1 MLKHSL
7 KKPDNYPLFSIK
19 PKTIYSLSAK
29 QVNFPTLMKQLNR
42 QLGSFPGVI
51 TKDDTFIDYLTVRE
65 NMLLVLSLAS
75 NQMKRSLDLVVNE
88 LLEELDISDN
98 LADQPFKAL
107 PLTLSLQLQ
116 LRLNELCNK
125 KVILVED
132 YFSFDSASSKQ
143 DWLLSLRYHAR
154 TKGFSFILVTSDD
167 QILASE
173 RPFDLNPVTYH
184 SKKVS

>member
-1 MLKHSL
+1 MFKHSF
-7 KKPDNYPLFSIK
+7 KKNDNYLAFSIK

-29 QVNFPTLMKQLNR
+29 EVDFSILMKQFNR
-42 QLGSFPGVI
+42 QLGFFPGVI
-51 TKDDTFIDYLTVRE
+51 TKDETFIDYLTVRE

-88 LLEELDISDN
+88 VLEELDIPDS

-107 PLTLSLQLQ
+107 PLNLSLQLQ

-132 YFSFDSASSKQ
+132 CFSFETASSKQ
-143 DWLLSLRYHAR
+143 DWLLSLRYYAR
-154 TKGFSFILVTSDD
+154 TKGFSFILVTSDY
-167 QILASE
+167 QLLTSE
-173 RPFDLNPVTYH
+173 KPFDLNPIAY
-184 SKKVS
+184 SSRKVS

>member
-1 MLKHSL
+1 MFKHSF
-7 KKPDNYPLFSIK
+7 KKKDNHPVFSIK

-29 QVNFPTLMKQLNR
+29 EVDFPMLMKQFNR

-51 TKDDTFIDYLTVRE
+51 TNNETFIDYLTVRE
-65 NMLLVLSLAS
+65 NMLVVLSLAS

-88 LLEELDISDN
+88 VLEELNISDV
-98 LADQPFKAL
+98 LADQPFKTL
-107 PLTLSLQLQ
+107 PLNLSLQLQ

-132 YFSFDSASSKQ
+132 CFSFETASSKQ
-143 DWLLSLRYHAR
+143 DWLLSLRYYAR
-154 TKGFSFILVTSDD
+154 TKDFSFILITSDN

-173 RPFDLNPVTYH
+173 KPFNLHPIAYH

>member
-1 MLKHSL
+1 MFKNSF
-7 KKPDNYPLFSIK
+7 KKTDNHPVFSIK

-29 QVNFPTLMKQLNR
+29 EVDFSILMKQFNR

-51 TKDDTFIDYLTVRE
+51 TKDETFIDYLTVRE

-88 LLEELDISDN
+88 VLEELAISDT
-98 LADQPFKAL
+98 LADKPFKAL
-107 PLTLSLQLQ
+107 PLSLFLQLQ

-132 YFSFDSASSKQ
+132 CFSFDSASSKQ
-143 DWLLSLRYHAR
+143 DWLLSLRYYAR

-173 RPFDLNPVTYH
+173 IPFELDPITYH
-184 SKKVS
+184 PKKVS